1 MLKLS
6 MMTRLF
12 LLSAICLLVSSCD
25 TQSSSSQDSTT
36 TAASTKVVEN
46 AIVYLFFEIEKDSNG
61 LEKVTLTN
69 TKTTEG
75 FLKNG
80 SIVNKP
86 STAGNLVISLL
97 GKNGAVVEE
106 RIIEDPL
113 NPLLEVYAEE
123 VLSKN
128 KLQLTKGQFSVRFN
142 QKREISS
149 VKIEKITPN
158 SKNTLITLKL

>member
-1 MLKLS
+1 
-6 MMTRLF
+6 MTRLF

-25 TQSSSSQDSTT
+25 TQSSSSQYSTT

-46 AIVYLFFEIEKDSNG
+46 AILYLFFEIEKDSNG

-86 STAGNLVISLL
+86 STPGNLVISLL

-123 VLSKN
+123 GLSKN

-142 QKREISS
+142 QKGEISS

>member
-1 MLKLS
+1 
-6 MMTRLF
+6 MTRLF

-25 TQSSSSQDSTT
+25 TQSSSSQYSTT

-86 STAGNLVISLL
+86 STPGNLVISLL

-123 VLSKN
+123 GLSKN

>member
-1 MLKLS
+1 
-6 MMTRLF
+6 MTRLF

-25 TQSSSSQDSTT
+25 TQSSSSQYSTT

-86 STAGNLVISLL
+86 STPGNLVISLL

-123 VLSKN
+123 GLSKN

-158 SKNTLITLKL
+158 SNNTLITLKL

>member
-1 MLKLS
+1 
-6 MMTRLF
+6 MTRLF
-12 LLSAICLLVSSCD
+12 LLFAICLVVSSCD
-25 TQSSSSQDSTT
+25 TQSSSSQHSTT
-36 TAASTKVVEN
+36 TSPSTKVVEN

-61 LEKVTLTN
+61 LEKVNLTN

-86 STAGNLVISLL
+86 STPGNLVISLL

-123 VLSKN
+123 GLSKN
-128 KLQLTKGQFSVRFN
+128 KLQLTRGQFSVRFN
-142 QKREISS
+142 QKGEISS
-149 VKIEKITPN
+149 VKIVKITPN

>member
-1 MLKLS
+1 
-6 MMTRLF
+6 MTRLF

-123 VLSKN
+123 GLSKN

-158 SKNTLITLKL
+158 SKNTLITLIL

>member
-1 MLKLS
+1 
-6 MMTRLF
+6 MTRLF
-12 LLSAICLLVSSCD
+12 LLFAICLLVSSCD
-25 TQSSSSQDSTT
+25 TQSSSSQYSTT
-36 TAASTKVVEN
+36 TAPSTKLGEN

-123 VLSKN
+123 GLSKN

-142 QKREISS
+142 QKGEISS

-158 SKNTLITLKL
+158 SKNSLITFTL

>member
-1 MLKLS
+1 

>member
-1 MLKLS
+1 
-6 MMTRLF
+6 MTRLF
-12 LLSAICLLVSSCD
+12 LLFATCLLVSSCD
-25 TQSSSSQDSTT
+25 TQSSSSQYSTT
-36 TAASTKVVEN
+36 TAPSTKVVEN

-123 VLSKN
+123 GLSKN

-142 QKREISS
+142 QKGEISS

-158 SKNTLITLKL
+158 SKNSLITFTL

>member
-1 MLKLS
+1 

-12 LLSAICLLVSSCD
+12 LLFAICLLVSSCD
-25 TQSSSSQDSTT
+25 TQSSSSQYSTT
-36 TAASTKVVEN
+36 TSPSTKVVEN
-46 AIVYLFFEIEKDSNG
+46 GIVYLFFEIEKDSNG

-123 VLSKN
+123 GLSKN

-142 QKREISS
+142 QKGEISS

-158 SKNTLITLKL
+158 SKNSLITFTL